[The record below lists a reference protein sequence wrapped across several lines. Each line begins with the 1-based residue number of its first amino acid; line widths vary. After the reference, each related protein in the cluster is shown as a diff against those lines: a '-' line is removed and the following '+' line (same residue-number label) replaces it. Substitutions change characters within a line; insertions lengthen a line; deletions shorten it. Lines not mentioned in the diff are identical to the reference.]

1 MDNEMGNETLP
12 SCNDYDGFTPV
23 QTIFRLFVLP
33 LVVLFGITANIINI
47 IVFLNKNMKSQLIN
61 WFFLV
66 LSLSDIFVLL
76 STFFVFSAP
85 VILENSTDFN
95 IVKQSAKILVVWY
108 PIAQASHVFSVYITV
123 IVSVH
128 RYFGVCHPFL
138 TMRLSRPS
146 FVRNTLILTFFFA
159 IIYTIPRWFELRV
172 ADCISETF
180 EGTSKMVLPSKLL
193 INWFYGLIY
202 KNIISTII
210 MFIIPFV
217 ILTFVNVK
225 IIFRLK
231 ASSSFRNDTTTAY
244 SNVLK
249 GEDSCRSSYR
259 RHTTHDKSNR
269 NSSISENNGL
279 CDFNSLLEYRKQKGS
294 NTNLSIPSIL
304 DKTMMSK
311 KTDSKDRST
320 SVMLVAIVTLFLMC
334 NVLAFILN
342 MIELM
347 FKVGYYSSVYTVL
360 VEVSTVLVTCSSAG
374 TIVMYIIFGT
384 KFRNTLLSILFP
396 NSQTY
401 QLSHQS
407 GAASIIRRD
416 NNKNKNSFKA
426 NETKTCVNN
435 SSEKQPMNNDY
446 GSEGNKRSKKGEI
459 LFGSQNYI
467 GCLRMD
473 RSEAV

>member
-1 MDNEMGNETLP
+1 MENGINNETLP

-23 QTIFRLFVLP
+23 QTIFRLFILP
-33 LVVLFGITANIINI
+33 FVVIFGITANILNI

-95 IVKQSAKILVVWY
+95 IVKQSARILVVWY
-108 PIAQASHVFSVYITV
+108 PIAQASHTFSIYITV
-123 IVSVH
+123 IVSIH

-146 FVRNTLILTFFFA
+146 FVRNILILTFIFA
-159 IIYTIPRWFELRV
+159 ITFTIPRWLELKV

-180 EGTSKMVLPSKLL
+180 KSKSRMVLPSKLL
-193 INWFYGLIY
+193 VNWFYGLIY

-225 IIFRLK
+225 IIMRLK
-231 ASSSFRNDTTTAY
+231 ASTTFRNDTSTY
-244 SNVLK
+244 NNVLR

-259 RHTTHDKSNR
+259 RNAYDKSNR
-269 NSSISENNGL
+269 NSVISESMNNGL
-279 CDFNSLLEYRKQKGS
+279 GDINALLEYKKQNGS
-294 NTNLSIPSIL
+294 NVNISIPSNL
-304 DKTMMSK
+304 DKNCLSR
-311 KTDSKDRST
+311 KTDSKDRSA
-320 SVMLVAIVTLFLMC
+320 SAMLVAIVTLFLMC
-334 NVLAFILN
+334 NILAFILN
-342 MIELM
+342 MIELLVN
-347 FKVGYYSSVYTVL
+347 VGYYSSVYTFL

-384 KFRNTLLSILFP
+384 KFRNTLLSIIFP

-401 QLSHQS
+401 QLSQQS
-407 GAASIIRRD
+407 GVHSIIRREY
-416 NNKNKNSFKA
+416 KYKNSL
-426 NETKTCVNN
+426 
-435 SSEKQPMNNDY
+435 
-446 GSEGNKRSKKGEI
+446 KRSDTRTSVINGENKSMNKEYLSNGKKVKKGEI

-467 GCLRMD
+467 TCLKMEKKSD
-473 RSEAV
+473 AV

>member
-1 MDNEMGNETLP
+1 MEHGIGNETLP

-23 QTIFRLFVLP
+23 QTIFRLFILP
-33 LVVLFGITANIINI
+33 FVVIFGITANIINI
-47 IVFLNKNMKSQLIN
+47 VVFLNKNMKSQLIN

-85 VILENSTDFN
+85 VILENSADFN
-95 IVKQSAKILVVWY
+95 IVKQSARILVAWY
-108 PIAQASHVFSVYITV
+108 PIAQASHTFSVYITV

-146 FVRNTLILTFFFA
+146 FVRNILIFTFIFA
-159 IIYTIPRWFELRV
+159 ITFTIPRWFELRV

-180 EGTSKMVLPSKLL
+180 KSTSKMVLPSKLL
-193 INWFYGLIY
+193 VNWFYGLIY

-225 IIFRLK
+225 IIMRLK
-231 ASSSFRNDTTTAY
+231 ASNTFRNDTTLY
-244 SNVLK
+244 NNVLRSD
-249 GEDSCRSSYR
+249 DSCRSSYR
-259 RHTTHDKSNR
+259 KSNYDKSTR
-269 NSSISENNGL
+269 NSLVSESMNNGL
-279 CDFNSLLEYRKQKGS
+279 GDINTLLEYKKHRGS
-294 NTNLSIPSIL
+294 NVNISIASNL
-304 DKTMMSK
+304 DKNYLSK

-320 SVMLVAIVTLFLMC
+320 SAMLVAIVTLFLMC
-334 NVLAFILN
+334 NILAFILN

-360 VEVSTVLVTCSSAG
+360 VEVSTVMVTCSSAG

-384 KFRNTLLSILFP
+384 KFRNTLFSIIFP

-401 QLSHQS
+401 QLSQQS
-407 GAASIIRRD
+407 GVHSIIRRENRSRSSLKRTDTRNSD
-416 NNKNKNSFKA
+416 NNGENKS
-426 NETKTCVNN
+426 
-435 SSEKQPMNNDY
+435 MNKEYISD
-446 GSEGNKRSKKGEI
+446 GKKVKKGEI

-467 GCLRMD
+467 TCQKMEKKSD
-473 RSEAV
+473 VV